1 MTSKTV
7 LVERDGGV
15 ATVTLN
21 RPEKMN
27 ALDPEL
33 MSELPGRLREL
44 AWDPEVR
51 CVVLTGAGE
60 RAFSAGG
67 DISQMGSAASA
78 AAAGRPKGAD
88 GLPLLE
94 DTIDTLRRSQEASLL
109 LHEMGKPTLAVI
121 NGACAGASLSMAL
134 ACDLRIAA
142 DHAVFTTAFAAI
154 GFSGDFGGS
163 YFMTKILGTAK
174 TRELYFLP
182 ERFPADEALRIG
194 LVSRVVPKEQLRD
207 EARALARRLAEGPPI
222 AYRYMK
228 RNLNL
233 AERGIDLRS
242 AIDLEAEAMMR
253 TGRSEDFM
261 NGALAFLAK
270 KPVTFK
276 GR

>member
-67 DISQMGSAASA
+67 DISQMGSTASA

-194 LVSRVVPKEQLRD
+194 LVSRVVPKEKLRD